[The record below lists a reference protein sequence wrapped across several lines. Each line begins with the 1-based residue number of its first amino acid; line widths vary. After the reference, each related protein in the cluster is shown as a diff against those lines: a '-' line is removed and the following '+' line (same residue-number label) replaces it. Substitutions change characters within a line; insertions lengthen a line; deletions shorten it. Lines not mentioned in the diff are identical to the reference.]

1 MKSGIVQLQA
11 LAKQSMGSYQ
21 DIAKYIVTNAE
32 TVKTMHITQLA
43 DECYT
48 SPATIVR
55 MCKKLGYKGYT
66 DFKQDLV
73 LNLHKWFFE
82 KQEVYNRGYIYPNKA
97 AIEIGEVI
105 TNLTIN
111 GMIKSVQFLD
121 SELVTDLAKILY
133 EAERIDFYG
142 CGISNLV
149 AQDFSYRFLRAGKN
163 TSAFADSHIQISQ
176 AQQSDAGCVAVG
188 ISYSGETKEVIASL
202 EIAKQLGAYTI
213 SFTSDEDNSLA
224 QVAECNI
231 TVAQI
236 EHPEGYVAAASR
248 IEMLHVM
255 DIIYSVYASTY
266 DETIAPKISRTR
278 PYFKKRS
285 EEGEKDS

>member
-1 MKSGIVQLQA
+1 MKSGFVKLQA
-11 LAKQSMGSYQ
+11 LAKQSMSSYQ

-32 TVKTMHITQLA
+32 KVKKKNITELA
-43 DECYT
+43 KECYT

-82 KQEVYNRGYIYPNKA
+82 QQEVYNRGYIYPNKA

-121 SELVTDLAKILY
+121 PEIVTDLANILY

-142 CGISNLV
+142 CGVSNLV
-149 AQDFSYRFLRAGKN
+149 AQDFSYRFLRSGKN
-163 TSAFADSHIQISQ
+163 TSAFADSHIQASQ
-176 AQQSDAGCVAVG
+176 AQQSNNSCVAVG
-188 ISYSGETKEVIASL
+188 ISYGGETKEVIASL
-202 EIAKQLGAYTI
+202 EIAKQLGAYTV
-213 SFTSDEDNSLA
+213 SFTSEEDNSLA
-224 QVAECNI
+224 RVADCNI
-231 TVAQI
+231 AVAQI
-236 EHPEGYVAAASR
+236 EQPEGYVAAASR

-255 DIIYSVYASTY
+255 DIIYSVYASTN
-266 DETIAPKISRTR
+266 DKIIASKISRSR
-278 PYFKKRS
+278 PYFKKD
-285 EEGEKDS
+285 KDTLDD

>member
-11 LAKQSMGSYQ
+11 LAKQSMSSYQ

-32 TVKTMHITQLA
+32 AVKTMHITQLA
-43 DECYT
+43 KECYT

-55 MCKKLGYKGYT
+55 MCKKLGYNGYT

-121 SELVTDLAKILY
+121 SELVTDLAKVLF

-142 CGISNLV
+142 CGVSNLV
-149 AQDFSYRFLRAGKN
+149 AQDFSYRFLRSGKN

-176 AQQSDAGCVAVG
+176 AQQSDTGCVAVG
-188 ISYSGETKEVIASL
+188 ISYSGETKEVIAAL
-202 EIAKQLGAYTI
+202 EIAKQLGAYTL
-213 SFTSDEDNSLA
+213 SFTAEGDNSLT
-224 QVAECNI
+224 QVADCNI
-231 TVAQI
+231 SVAQI

-255 DIIYSVYASTY
+255 DIIYSVYASVY
-266 DETIAPKISRTR
+266 GETVASKISKTR
-278 PYFKKRS
+278 PYFKKRN
-285 EEGEKDS
+285 GKG